1 MRLICESKPPR
12 QDFGDFVLA
21 HCPPSLSA
29 RLRSSC
35 YSSWVTVWAG
45 RSLFAPKIA
54 RIYTH
59 TMELFDPKYLSDFED
74 LARTY
79 ESMGGPE
86 VSIHF
91 HDEAK

>member
-1 MRLICESKPPR
+1 
-12 QDFGDFVLA
+12 
-21 HCPPSLSA
+21 
-29 RLRSSC
+29 
-35 YSSWVTVWAG
+35 
-45 RSLFAPKIA
+45 
-54 RIYTH
+54 
-59 TMELFDPKYLSDFED
+59 MELFDPKYLSDFED